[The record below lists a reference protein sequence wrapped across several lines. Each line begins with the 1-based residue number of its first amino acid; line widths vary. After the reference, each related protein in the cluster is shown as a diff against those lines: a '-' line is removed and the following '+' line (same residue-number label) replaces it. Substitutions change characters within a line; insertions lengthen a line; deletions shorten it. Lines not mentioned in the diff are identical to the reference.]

1 MNGYELTERWFSF
14 VSENSDKVDCKH
26 TALYLYIVELFN
38 KRQWVEVLGL
48 PTDYTMSV
56 LNIGSYKTY
65 KKTFDELV
73 QFGFIKQVEVS
84 KNQYSSTKISLV
96 SASVKNTKASPK
108 HLPKQVQST
117 SSIIKLIN
125 IETIKL
131 INIDLLTEI
140 LKDESNK
147 KELVRLKKDLEK
159 LLPEKPKTE
168 PDDLFDKFWNLYDKK
183 KGKDKTILQW
193 GKLKTEEKEKAI
205 EGVSFY
211 QKYQPETKYRKDP
224 ERYLSNRVWEDEEIY
239 KSKQLIQP
247 QPTQGYSAGSMQS
260 LDHLAHG
267 N

>member
-108 HLPKQVQST
+108 HLPKQVQIIDQST

-131 INIDLLTEI
+131 INIECITELLKE
-140 LKDESNK
+140 KGNY
-147 KELVRLKKDLEK
+147 KELVRLMTDIQKSLQRKEEPVYKKFAHLSISVSENQK
-159 LLPEKPKTE
+159 L
-168 PDDLFDKFWNLYDKK
+168 
-183 KGKDKTILQW
+183 
-193 GKLKTEEKEKAI
+193 I
-205 EGVSFY
+205 EAGY
-211 QKYQPETKYRKDP
+211 TQYEIDRTYRSIENYAK
-224 ERYLSNRVWEDEEIY
+224 NKNY
-239 KSKQLIQP
+239 KSLYITASNWLERDFGKRTTLDNKPPAKPIHEQIEEMRQWKP
-247 QPTQGYSAGSMQS
+247 Q
-260 LDHLAHG
+260 
-267 N
+267 